1 MIRVIT
7 AGIFIFTGLFT
18 LGIAVI
24 GIFRFS
30 TMLNRIHV
38 ASKCDTMGALLVLAG
53 LIILSGFTFFSL
65 KLFLVIVFLW
75 LCNPVASHLIARAEV
90 TTNPNLNLICDYID
104 LTKNEGA
111 EYKNDNN

>member
-1 MIRVIT
+1 MIRVII

-38 ASKCDTMGALLVLAG
+38 ASKCDTMGALLVLTG

-90 TTNPNLNLICDYID
+90 TTNQDLNLICDYVD
-104 LTKNEGA
+104 LTKQEG
-111 EYKNDNN
+111 EEIKNDNN

>member
-7 AGIFIFTGLFT
+7 AGIFIIAGLFT
-18 LGIAVI
+18 LGISVV

-30 TMLNRIHV
+30 TMLNRVHV
-38 ASKCDTMGALLVLAG
+38 ASKCDTAAALLVLTG
-53 LIILSGFTFFSL
+53 LIIISGLNFFSL

-90 TTNPNLNLICDYID
+90 MTNPNLNLICDSID
-104 LTKNEGA
+104 LTQGEEIKH
-111 EYKNDNN
+111 DNN

>member
-1 MIRVIT
+1 MIRILI
-7 AGIFIFTGLFT
+7 AGIFILMGLFT
-18 LGIAVI
+18 LGIAVV
-24 GIFRFS
+24 GIFRLS

-38 ASKCDTMGALLVLAG
+38 AAKCDTMGTLLVLTG

-90 TTNPNLNLICDYID
+90 MTNPDLNVICDFVD
-104 LTKNEGA
+104 LTQSEGD
-111 EYKNDNN
+111 KIRNDNN

>member
-1 MIRVIT
+1 MIRVLI
-7 AGIFIFTGLFT
+7 AGAFIVAGLFT
-18 LGIAVI
+18 LGITVV

-38 ASKCDTMGALLVLAG
+38 ASKCDTMGALLVLTG
-53 LIILSGFTFFSL
+53 LIIFSGPTVFSL

-90 TTNPNLNLICDYID
+90 MTNPSLSLICDSID
-104 LTKNEGA
+104 LTQSEGD
-111 EYKNDNN
+111 EIKNDNH